1 MTNENYGLEEESPVN
16 NKVIQE
22 NYTNNFLNPILEKY
36 ESVFF
41 FFLNLLKINSSDFWR
56 CVRSLPKCP

>member
-41 FFLNLLKINSSDFWR
+41 FLFKFVED
-56 CVRSLPKCP
+56 